1 MTVCPQITEDLV
13 GPAEGW
19 FAVDHPAVAEELAE
33 KTVEDFG
40 LRQGLELFYG
50 QLQSLAEKTVEDF
63 GLRQGL
69 ELSVELKLSR
79 REGLLHGFDE
89 LATEDFAENC
99 FRDEE
104 VAAPGTNPA
113 CVIRR

>member
-1 MTVCPQITEDLV
+1 MKQSVIGDGDTMSVCPQITEDLV

-19 FAVDHPAVAEELAE
+19 FAVDHPAVAEE
-33 KTVEDFG
+33 
-40 LRQGLELFYG
+40 
-50 QLQSLAEKTVEDF
+50 LAEKTVEDF

>member
-1 MTVCPQITEDLV
+1 MSVCPQITEDLV

-40 LRQGLELFYG
+40 LRQGLELSG
-50 QLQSLAEKTVEDF
+50 K
-63 GLRQGL
+63 
-69 ELSVELKLSR
+69 LKHSR

-113 CVIRR
+113 CVIRRDRKSTRLNSSHLGISY